1 MAEKYSKP
9 PALRTIDFG
18 RTDATDEA
26 SHDPELLLQGY
37 LDYRESV
44 YKMSSGIAWYI
55 LGPKG
60 AGKSAVFE
68 HVRLKW
74 EDRDDRFFVPWDLRG
89 FPVADVTQ
97 IQTGQLAGSSRT
109 QSAWEF
115 LLLLRVMQSL
125 ARDNGLDGSS
135 DFDSLLRELM
145 QAGLIVDDWKLSV
158 AKWSSSKATFNFS
171 FGPFGVN
178 IDSDST
184 GPLEIAAVL
193 RAALETV
200 RTDSRHVIC
209 IDGLDSF
216 FLETNDEWASLAGL
230 VHAVESVNRFLAS
243 IRLPVTVVAA
253 VRTEAFEAL
262 ESTDSNKLKT
272 HAVYLDWSPSGVGA
286 DSKLWALVNLKAKV
300 SQPQLKSFTD
310 VYLKTDIG
318 QGPYTRIPDYFLA
331 YTRLL
336 PRDLIALLIQ
346 LQELHPG
353 SAAVSETTAV
363 AAVQNYA
370 EQYFV
375 GEIRNNL
382 AGILTDQVGRQ
393 QKTQAFFE
401 ALKAVTSAEFTLHEI
416 QQDLQGELSEAE
428 TKRLLRQ
435 LFEVG
440 AIGIRTRH
448 GNHIERTDFIYRK
461 ASPVA
466 FSARRIF
473 LLHNALIV
481 AWNKSRY

>member
-1 MAEKYSKP
+1 MPKA

-18 RTDATDEA
+18 RTDASDEA
-26 SHDPELLLQGY
+26 THDPDLLLRGY

-44 YKMSSGIAWYI
+44 YKMSSGLAWYI

-68 HVRLKW
+68 HIRLKW
-74 EDRDDRFFVPWDLRG
+74 ADRYDRFFVPWDLRG

-97 IQTGQLAGSSRT
+97 LHTGQIAGSSRT

-125 ARDNGLDGSS
+125 ASDNGLDASNDFSS
-135 DFDSLLRELM
+135 LVRELVR
-145 QAGLIVDDWKLSV
+145 AGLIVDDWKLSV
-158 AKWSSSKATFNFS
+158 SKWSSRKATFKFAL
-171 FGPFGVN
+171 GPFGVD
-178 IDSDST
+178 IDSDPI

-193 RAALETV
+193 RAALGTV
-200 RTDSRHVIC
+200 KTSSRHVIC
-209 IDGLDSF
+209 VDGLDSF

-230 VHAVESVNRFLAS
+230 VHAVESVNRFLATVG
-243 IRLPVTVVAA
+243 LPVTIVAA

-262 ESTDSNKLKT
+262 ESTDSNKLKA
-272 HAVYLDWSPSGVGA
+272 HAVYLDWSPSGVGP
-286 DSKLWALVNLKAKV
+286 DSKLWSLVDMKAKV
-300 SQPQLKSFTD
+300 SQPALKSFTST
-310 VYLKTDIG
+310 YLTTDIG
-318 QGPYTRIPDYFLA
+318 QGPYSRIPEYFLA

-336 PRDLIALLIQ
+336 PRDLIALLIH
-346 LQELHPG
+346 LQDVHPG
-353 SAAVSETTAV
+353 SAAVSEKTAV
-363 AAVQNYA
+363 AAVHNYA

-382 AGILTDQVGRQ
+382 AGILSDQAGRQ

-401 ALKAVTSAEFTLHEI
+401 ALKGVRSAEFTLHDI
-416 QQDLQGELSEAE
+416 QQDLDGDVTEPE

-435 LFEVG
+435 LFEIG
-440 AIGIRTRH
+440 GIGIRTKNGRYV
-448 GNHIERTDFIYRK
+448 ERTDFIYRK
-461 ASPVA
+461 AGPVA
-466 FSARRIF
+466 FNARRTF

-481 AWNKSRY
+481 AWNKPR